1 MFVSSNQFYFF
12 IESLFMGVLL
22 GVFYEIFHLLK
33 VVLKNKIVGEIID
46 FSFFPVIC
54 ISYLKAG
61 EIFNFP
67 NFRLYIFIGVLLG
80 FVIYLLSFHEMLAKV
95 FRLVYNKTV
104 SFIRRK
110 NRERK
115 QKAKARVCSDGN
127 VDNNSLFSHS
137 SFGLSV
143 RKYWCK
149 NQGEKRP
156 YCRKR

>member
-22 GVFYEIFHLLK
+22 GLCYEIFYFLK
-33 VVLKNKIVGEIID
+33 MILKRKILDQIID
-46 FSFFPVIC
+46 FLFLPVVC
-54 ISYLKAG
+54 IVYLKMS
-61 EIFNFP
+61 EILNFP
-67 NFRLYIFIGVLLG
+67 NFRLYIFMGVLLG
-80 FVIYLLSFHEMLAKV
+80 FLIYRLSFYEMLAKV
-95 FRLVYNKTV
+95 FSLVYNKTE

-110 NRERK
+110 NRDRK

-143 RKYWCK
+143 REYRCK
-149 NQGEKRP
+149 NQGEKRT
-156 YCRKR
+156 Y